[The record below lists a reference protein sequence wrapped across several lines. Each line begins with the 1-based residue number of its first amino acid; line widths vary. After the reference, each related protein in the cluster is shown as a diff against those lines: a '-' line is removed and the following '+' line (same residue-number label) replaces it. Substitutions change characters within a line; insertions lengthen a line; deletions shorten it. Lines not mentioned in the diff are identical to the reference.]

1 MVEVGQ
7 SGVLLPLSGCP
18 KSAQVCFKSTP
29 RGARKFQLT
38 IGPWRARHGPN
49 LVGIFRGFLQSF
61 TFKSIMQ
68 SLPFRCLQQAN
79 ALREREADVGH
90 LVVRIDIAS
99 AFGQFL
105 LQVVLLPCKL

>member
-49 LVGIFRGFLQSF
+49 LVGIFLYIQVNYA
-61 TFKSIMQ
+61 IAPL
-68 SLPFRCLQQAN
+68 SLPSAS
-79 ALREREADVGH
+79 ERAQGT
-90 LVVRIDIAS
+90 R
-99 AFGQFL
+99 GKRRP
-105 LQVVLLPCKL
+105 PCGAH